1 MKPVAKEMGMRE
13 VVGVLVLAAL
23 VRFFFAAL

>member
-13 VVGVLVLAAL
+13 IVAVFVLAVL